1 MSSKIPVKQA
11 SEKTGVHGTTVD
23 SKNGIMTN
31 IVGKLD
37 DLVAWSRK
45 SSLWPYNF
53 GTSCCFVE
61 MMTAVTPRYDMA
73 RFGAEVLRGSP
84 RQSDVLIT
92 AGTIFCKV
100 APLVKRLYEQML
112 EPKWVISMGSCSNS
126 GGMYDIYS
134 VVQGVDTILPVDI
147 YVPGCPPHPEALLQ
161 GLMMLQKHVQETKEI
176 IPSKDRKPLGITVE

>member
-1 MSSKIPVKQA
+1 MSDKIPVVQQEIMPEGD
-11 SEKTGVHGTTVD
+11 SMMEQKTGL
-23 SKNGIMTN
+23 MTN
-31 IVGKLD
+31 LFGKLED
-37 DLVAWSRK
+37 FVLWSRK

-100 APLVKRLYEQML
+100 APLVKRLYDQML

-147 YVPGCPPHPEALLQ
+147 YVPGCPPHPEALLH
-161 GLMMLQKHVQETKEI
+161 GLTLLQKHVQENKKNM
-176 IPSKDRKPLGITVE
+176 PAQRRKPMGITVE

>member
-1 MSSKIPVKQA
+1 M
-11 SEKTGVHGTTVD
+11 
-23 SKNGIMTN
+23 SKNIPIHQELTPSEHSSAASTKNGAMGTILAE
-31 IVGKLD
+31 LD
-37 DLVAWSRK
+37 NVVAWSRK

-61 MMTAVTPRYDMA
+61 MMSAMTSRYDMS
-73 RFGAEVLRGSP
+73 RFGAEVIRGSP

-92 AGTIFCKV
+92 SGTIFCKV
-100 APLVKRLYEQML
+100 APVIKRLHEQML

-134 VVQGVDTILPVDI
+134 VVQGLDTFLPVDI

-161 GLMMLQKHVQETKEI
+161 GLNLLQEHVQNNPKSIFTR
-176 IPSKDRKPLGITVE
+176 DRKPLGIIVE